1 MDYSN
6 NVYTT
11 EEITHYLKKL
21 LGQNTDIKE
30 IVLFGSYSRDEATP
44 ISDIDI
50 LVTDPADIK
59 PMKMWA
65 FGGDVKEL
73 LKKPVDIFRMKSVD
87 KSSPFYQNV
96 KKDGVV
102 INAG

>member
-6 NVYTT
+6 NVYSI
-11 EEITHYLKKL
+11 EEIIQCIKKL
-21 LGQNTDIKE
+21 LKQNTDIKE
-30 IVLFGSYSRDEATP
+30 VVLFGSYSRDEATP

-50 LVTDPADIK
+50 LVTNPSDIK

-65 FGGDVKEL
+65 FGGDIKDS

-87 KSSPFYQNV
+87 KSSDFYHNV
-96 KKDGVV
+96 EKDGVV
-102 INAG
+102 IHAD